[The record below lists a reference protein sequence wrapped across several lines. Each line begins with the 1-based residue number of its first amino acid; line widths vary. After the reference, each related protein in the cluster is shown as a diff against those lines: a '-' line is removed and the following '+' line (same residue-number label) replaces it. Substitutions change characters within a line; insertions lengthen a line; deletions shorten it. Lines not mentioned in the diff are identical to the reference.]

1 MASDECSFS
10 MYLEEYVSKF
20 KVRGVVVTRHEATS
34 VSILCS
40 DDIFQLLHIFDDS
53 GEVGSEGGF
62 RWFDAEAGT
71 FYISQYRGWLCWF
84 HPGSVAVTSNLK
96 ECCTLVVESD
106 KQTND
111 TG

>member
-1 MASDECSFS
+1 M
-10 MYLEEYVSKF
+10 SKF

-71 FYISQYRGWLCWF
+71 FYISQHRGWLCWF
-84 HPGSVAVTSNLK
+84 HPGSVALWSWRVTNK
-96 ECCTLVVESD
+96 QTTLVNVLFIKE
-106 KQTND
+106 TE
-111 TG
+111 G